1 VSDRRVS
8 FFVFFIEYTSLSDP
22 SIRVLSLERAVP
34 RHGDAARHRWSD
46 LSFLGVQALIK
57 AMRIRWID
65 ELQLTR
71 LRDESSPKY
80 SQASVVSFLKPAAE
94 LS

>member
-1 VSDRRVS
+1 MRQRV
-8 FFVFFIEYTSLSDP
+8 FADFVIPQLHPMRQVLALVLMTVCLGNIHPAWSQEVTSAFTGSVVDP
-22 SIRVLSLERAVP
+22 TGAS
-34 RHGDAARHRWSD
+34 
-46 LSFLGVQALIK
+46 K
-57 AMRIRWID
+57 WID